1 MITTYITI
9 YYYILLY
16 TTKYVTIYYCIYYIC
31 MYVYIYTYIYIYI
44 YIYIYDI
51 MLQYMQNPW
60 FNVIWSNHL
69 ISFLVGK
76 YINHQIKIMLWYALL
91 WRYFDS

>member
-44 YIYIYDI
+44 YIYDI
-51 MLQYMQNPW
+51 MLQYMQSPW